1 LPPLCAQGRGEGL
14 KLAPPA
20 LARFARPLANRRF
33 RWLLIA
39 VALPLPLLQYLVVT
53 AQLSADLVNRGNEDF
68 WVYARAAAAIAH
80 GADPYSGS
88 TVTSIAS
95 NTSYIYP
102 PLLAWLVQPLVTLD
116 LTTQALVGFA
126 ALQICFFAAIV
137 VMTRALR
144 AGWQLAALVTL
155 AGITSYWV
163 RRDLFEGQVDLVIL
177 ALVAIWFWAWVRG
190 GRWWVG
196 VALAFGAA
204 LKVIPGV
211 LILLPVARRRWKMV
225 AGFVAAGGVLF
236 VALFSLNLEYATRV
250 LPYLPGVV
258 GNPESQSP
266 ASTLLR
272 LFEPNTLYGQADSLG
287 AWFHVLIVAIT
298 AVFVVVTAWRL
309 RAQAIDHE
317 SACVEAAAA
326 VALLPLLTPVTWGHH
341 LVVEMIP
348 LYVLAWVAIR
358 RRQAWLGGLT
368 LLAWVLANPVHLL
381 FMAAYLGGV
390 KTPVVMN
397 VWVELPVAGVIM
409 IWVLCLYVY
418 QPNPLAASELSRSA
432 LRA

>member
-1 LPPLCAQGRGEGL
+1 MIAPRPSPRGGEGVSR
-14 KLAPPA
+14 P
-20 LARFARPLANRRF
+20 LARLARPLANRRF
-33 RWLLIA
+33 RWLLVA

-68 WVYARAAAAIAH
+68 WVYARAAATIAL
-80 GADPYSGS
+80 GADPYSAS
-88 TVTSIAS
+88 TATSIAS
-95 NTSYIYP
+95 NTAYIYP
-102 PLLAWLVQPLVTLD
+102 PLLAWLVQPLVTLE

-126 ALQICFFAAIV
+126 VLQVCFFAAIV
-137 VMTRALR
+137 IMTRALH
-144 AGWQLAALVTL
+144 ASWDLAALVTL

-163 RRDLFEGQVDLVIL
+163 RRDLFEGQVDLLIL
-177 ALVAIWFWAWVRG
+177 ALGAIWFWGWVRG
-190 GRWWVG
+190 GRWWGG

-211 LILLPVARRRWKMV
+211 LILLPIARRRWKMV
-225 AGFVAAGGVLF
+225 AGAVAAGLVLF
-236 VALFSLNLEYATRV
+236 LALFSLNLEYATRV

-272 LFEPNTLYGQADSLG
+272 LIEPATLYGRPDTLG
-287 AWFHVLIVAIT
+287 MWFHILIVAIT
-298 AVFVVVTAWRL
+298 VALVAITAWRL
-309 RAQAIDHE
+309 RSKAIDHE
-317 SACVEAAAA
+317 SLAIEGAAA

-341 LVVEMIP
+341 LVLEMIP

-358 RRQAWLGGLT
+358 RRHVWLGGLT

-390 KTPVVMN
+390 RTPVVMN
-397 VWVELPVAGVIM
+397 VWVELPVAGVLL
-409 IWVLCLYVY
+409 IWALCLHAY
-418 QPNPLAASELSRSA
+418 QPNATGASSLSKSA
-432 LRA
+432 IRA

>member
-1 LPPLCAQGRGEGL
+1 MPPLCAQGL

-20 LARFARPLANRRF
+20 LARFGRPLANRRF

-53 AQLSADLVNRGNEDF
+53 AQLSTDLVNRGNEDF

-80 GADPYSGS
+80 GADPYSGA
-88 TVTSIAS
+88 TATSIAS
-95 NTSYIYP
+95 NTGYIYP
-102 PLLAWLVQPLVTLD
+102 PLLAWLVQPLVTLN
-116 LTTQALVGFA
+116 LTTQTLVGWA

-137 VMTRALR
+137 IMTLALR
-144 AGWQLAALVTL
+144 ASWQLAALVTL

-177 ALVAIWFWAWVRG
+177 ILVAIWFWAWVRG
-190 GRWWVG
+190 GRWWGG
-196 VALAFGAA
+196 VALACGAA

-211 LILLPVARRRWKMV
+211 LILLPIARRRWQMV
-225 AGFVAAGGVLF
+225 AGAVAAGVGLF
-236 VALFSLNLEYATRV
+236 VALLSLNFEYATRV

-272 LFEPNTLYGQADSLG
+272 LFEPSTLYGQADSLG
-287 AWFHVLIVAIT
+287 GWFHVLIIVITVAFI
-298 AVFVVVTAWRL
+298 AVTAWRL
-309 RAQAIDHE
+309 RSQALDAE
-317 SACVEAAAA
+317 SAALEAAAA

-341 LVVEMIP
+341 LVVELIP
-348 LYVLAWVAIR
+348 LYVLAWTAIR
-358 RRQAWLGGLT
+358 RSQVWLGGLT

-390 KTPVVMN
+390 TTPVVMN
-397 VWVELPVAGVIM
+397 VWVELPVAGVIL
-409 IWVLCLYVY
+409 IWALCLHAYR
-418 QPNPLAASELSRSA
+418 PNATPAPRPQ
-432 LRA
+432 

>member
-1 LPPLCAQGRGEGL
+1 LPPLCAQGL

-20 LARFARPLANRRF
+20 LARFSRPLANRRF

-68 WVYARAAAAIAH
+68 WVYARAAAAIAR
-80 GADPYSGS
+80 GVDPYSGS
-88 TVTSIAS
+88 TATSIAS

-116 LTTQALVGFA
+116 LTTQALAGWA

-137 VMTRALR
+137 MMTLALR

-163 RRDLFEGQVDLVIL
+163 RRDLFEGQVDLAIL

-190 GRWWVG
+190 GRWWGGVG
-196 VALAFGAA
+196 LGIGAA
-204 LKVIPGV
+204 LKVIPAV
-211 LILLPVARRRWKMV
+211 LILLPIARRRWVMV
-225 AGFVAAGGVLF
+225 ASLLAASGVLF
-236 VALFSLNLEYATRV
+236 LALFSLNVEYATRV

-272 LFEPNTLYGQADSLG
+272 LFEPATLYGQPDSLG
-287 AWFHVLIVAIT
+287 AWFHILIVAIT
-298 AVFVVVTAWRL
+298 AAFVVVTAWRL
-309 RAQAIDHE
+309 RSKAIDHE
-317 SACVEAAAA
+317 SAAIEGAAA

-341 LVVEMIP
+341 LVVELIP

-358 RRQAWLGGLT
+358 RRHVWLGGLA

-397 VWVELPVAGVIM
+397 VWVELPVAGVIL
-409 IWVLCLYVY
+409 IWALCLYAY
-418 QPNPLAASELSRSA
+418 QPNAMAASGFSKSA
-432 LRA
+432 IQA

>member
-1 LPPLCAQGRGEGL
+1 
-14 KLAPPA
+14 
-20 LARFARPLANRRF
+20 
-33 RWLLIA
+33 LIS

-68 WVYARAAAAIAH
+68 WVYARAAATIAH

-95 NTSYIYP
+95 NTGYIYP

-116 LTTQALVGFA
+116 LTAQTLVGWV

-137 VMTRALR
+137 VMTLALR
-144 AGWQLAALVTL
+144 AGLQLAALVTL

-190 GRWWVG
+190 GRWWGG
-196 VALAFGAA
+196 VALAVGAA

-211 LILLPVARRRWKMV
+211 LILLPIARRHWEMV
-225 AGFVAAGGVLF
+225 AGAVAAGVVLF
-236 VALFSLNLEYATRV
+236 LALFSLNIEYATRV

-272 LFEPNTLYGQADSLG
+272 LFEPSTLYGQPDSLG
-287 AWFHVLIVAIT
+287 GWFHVLIIVITAAFVAI
-298 AVFVVVTAWRL
+298 TAWRL
-309 RAQAIDHE
+309 RSKSLDYE
-317 SACVEAAAA
+317 SAALEAAAA

-358 RRQAWLGGLT
+358 RRQVWLGGLT
-368 LLAWVLANPVHLL
+368 VLAWVLANPVHLL

-397 VWVELPVAGVIM
+397 VWVELPVAGVIL
-409 IWVLCLYVY
+409 IWALCLHAY
-418 QPNPLAASELSRSA
+418 QPNAMAASG
-432 LRA
+432 RAMRR

>member
-1 LPPLCAQGRGEGL
+1 V
-14 KLAPPA
+14 
-20 LARFARPLANRRF
+20 RFARPLANRRF

-80 GADPYSGS
+80 GTDPYLGS
-88 TVTSIAS
+88 TATSIAS

-102 PLLAWLVQPLVTLD
+102 PLLAWLVQPMVTFD
-116 LTTQALVGFA
+116 LTTQALAGWAV
-126 ALQICFFAAIV
+126 LQICFFAAMV
-137 VMTRALR
+137 AMTLALR

-190 GRWWVG
+190 GRWWGGLALG
-196 VALAFGAA
+196 VGAA

-211 LILLPVARRRWKMV
+211 LILLPIARRRWVMV
-225 AGFVAAGGVLF
+225 ASAVATGAVLF
-236 VALFSLNLEYATRV
+236 LALFSLNVEYATRV

-272 LFEPNTLYGQADSLG
+272 LFEPGTLYGQADNLG
-287 AWFHVLIVAIT
+287 GWFHILIVAI
-298 AVFVVVTAWRL
+298 AAAFAVVTAWRL
-309 RAQAIDHE
+309 RTQATDHE
-317 SACVEAAAA
+317 SAAIEAAAV

-358 RRQAWLGGLT
+358 RRHVWLGGLT
-368 LLAWVLANPVHLL
+368 LLAWALANPVHLL

-390 KTPVVMN
+390 KTAVVMN
-397 VWVELPVAGVIM
+397 VWVELPVAGVIL
-409 IWVLCLYVY
+409 IWALCLYAY
-418 QPNPLAASELSRSA
+418 QPTAMAASGLSRSA
-432 LRA
+432 IRA